1 MILTSSLAVWSAL
14 FWAGG
19 SVKYRQDRVT
29 VYLRMVSTSNGK
41 ILNSV
46 YVSKTILSQ
55 AIDQSLRYVNFKRLL
70 EVETGYTTNE
80 PIQMAV
86 TEAIEKAVHLL
97 FWNKGRYFRNRGP
110 KGRGRCVTSCLKK
123 ENETADGSKNI

>member
-1 MILTSSLAVWSAL
+1 MFLKRYYPKLLIKV
-14 FWAGG
+14 F
-19 SVKYRQDRVT
+19 
-29 VYLRMVSTSNGK
+29 
-41 ILNSV
+41 
-46 YVSKTILSQ
+46 
-55 AIDQSLRYVNFKRLL
+55 RYVNFKRLL

-123 ENETADGSKNI
+123 ENETADGSKIYNRDYQIKRPKTAVKLVVERHSWMRLFNL